1 MEVDEEVG
9 FEVDERR
16 DSLKLRVRLL
26 LARLLRALKVRSEVV
41 VVQLVK
47 LRSRSES
54 AGEWVSSSM
63 KRFAK
68 NMMYEVL
75 RVQMRPAYKGWCCR
89 KTMGLLGG
97 GTKN

>member
-26 LARLLRALKVRSEVV
+26 LARLLRALKVRSVVV

-47 LRSRSES
+47 LRSRSGS
-54 AGEWVSSSM
+54 AG
-63 KRFAK
+63 
-68 NMMYEVL
+68 
-75 RVQMRPAYKGWCCR
+75 
-89 KTMGLLGG
+89 
-97 GTKN
+97 